1 MEKRIIS
8 SPENERIKLMRALF
22 KSKKSRDELGL
33 FAIEGVR
40 LCEEALA
47 AGWLPQ
53 LTIFSSELSERGRL
67 LLKIPLAAG
76 QQVVETSPTLLS
88 KAAETQTPQ
97 GILMAFARREI
108 PIHPNPDFVLVLDRL
123 SDPGNLGT
131 LLRGAR
137 AFGVQVVL
145 ISPECA
151 DAWSPKTLRAGMGA
165 HFHVCIKHLT
175 QEEIIAWCS
184 KFKLRLLLADM
195 HGILCWNADLKSPL
209 AFVIGGEAEGAGKHL
224 RAAADDTIAIPMP
237 AGSESLNAAA
247 AGSILLYETA
257 RQRAL

>member
-1 MEKRIIS
+1 
-8 SPENERIKLMRALF
+8 MRALF
-22 KSKKSRDELGL
+22 KSKKSREDMGL

-53 LTIFSSELSERGRL
+53 LTLFSNELSERGRQ

-76 QQVVETSPTLLS
+76 QQVEETSPALLS

-97 GILMAFARREI
+97 GILMAFARRELPI
-108 PIHPNPDFVLVLDRL
+108 PPNPDFVLLLDRL

-165 HFHVCIKHLT
+165 HFHVCIKYLT
-175 QEEIIAWCS
+175 QDEIITWC
-184 KFKLRLLLADM
+184 KKYKLRLLLADM
-195 HGILCWNADLKSPL
+195 RGTSCWSADLKNPL
-209 AFVIGGEAEGAGKHL
+209 ALVIGGEAEGAGEQL
-224 RAAADDTIAIPMP
+224 RAASDDTIAIPMP
-237 AGSESLNAAA
+237 AGSESLNAAV

-257 RQRAL
+257 RQRTA